1 MDTIDKQ
8 WLEETNH
15 LANMFEDGELSIS
28 RFTNDQLLWLIY
40 WNFGY
45 SGAATAEPAKLAMNE
60 LAARGRIYDQNE
72 AEAIEQVASKFY

>member
-15 LANMFEDGELSIS
+15 LADMFEDGEMSIS
-28 RFTNDQLLWLIY
+28 RFTNDQLQWLIY

-45 SGAATAEPAKLAMNE
+45 SGAAVAFAAEMAMNE
-60 LAARGRIYDQNE
+60 LKSRGKPYDENE